1 MTNGRWYSRA
11 QCFWRIKRYALCWL
25 SYPCIRCIS
34 YWLRN
39 VNTNFH
45 KQMKRSV
52 WESIVYRKL
61 LTWTLPTRQIPTWT
75 IPTHTLSIQEII
87 HHHLAHPNTSIQNKI
102 YKISSHS
109 TITTLIARFMGPTR
123 CPPGAD
129 RTQVGPMLAQWSLL
143 SGNHSEVS
151 NLYMYCNFILF
162 CRSNYPASWI
172 FFLMRINYQPN
183 RCRYKATT
191 LHCLGYIAFNKKV
204 NIDQFCAETN

>member
-25 SYPCIRCIS
+25 SYPCIRYIS

-39 VNTNFH
+39 VNTNFK

-123 CPPGAD
+123 AHLGPTGPRWAPCWPNDPCYLGITVKFRTYTCIAILYHFAD
-129 RTQVGPMLAQWSLL
+129 RIIPQV
-143 SGNHSEVS
+143 E
-151 NLYMYCNFILF
+151 YLF
-162 CRSNYPASWI
+162 
-172 FFLMRINYQPN
+172 
-183 RCRYKATT
+183 
-191 LHCLGYIAFNKKV
+191 
-204 NIDQFCAETN
+204 